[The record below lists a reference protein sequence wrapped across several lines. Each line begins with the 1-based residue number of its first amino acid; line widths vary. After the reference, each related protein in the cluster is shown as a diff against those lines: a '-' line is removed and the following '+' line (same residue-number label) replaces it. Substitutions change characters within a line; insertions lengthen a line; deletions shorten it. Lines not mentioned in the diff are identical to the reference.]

1 MGFWST
7 WREKRRS
14 VERSLRT
21 GEPWP
26 EADLSE
32 FVAAIEASGL
42 FESVEVAPVDP
53 PRLVDIYLEAPTGH
67 SFVVMVA
74 DGSDSCRII
83 CDAYVFDWVP
93 TCLALEFLRTV
104 MADEIDVEFSTS
116 RRRVLL
122 GVPLTG
128 EGTWRDS
135 RWFHGD
141 LAPWETRAMARDRTP
156 TP

>member
-1 MGFWST
+1 MGFRST
-7 WREKRRS
+7 WRENRRS
-14 VERSLRT
+14 LKRSLRT

-32 FVAAIEASGL
+32 FVAAIETSGL
-42 FESVEVAPVDP
+42 FGSVEVAPVDP
-53 PRLVDIYLEAPTGH
+53 PRLVDLYLEAPTGH

-74 DGSDSCRII
+74 DGADSCRII

-93 TCLALEFLRTV
+93 TGLALEFLRTV
-104 MADEIDVEFSTS
+104 VAGEVEVDFSAS
-116 RRRVLL
+116 RRRVVL
-122 GVPLTG
+122 GVPLPG

-141 LAPWETRAMARDRTP
+141 LEPWETRAMARDRTP
-156 TP
+156 AP